1 MQFVLLPCYLRTYS
15 YVYYTVLNCLHILFA
30 SSCVKTLHLPDA
42 EEDSNDKDE
51 SDINI
56 VDKKGCTAFHLAC
69 LNGHFSVV
77 DYLCSCGANL
87 EAWYIYNYV

>member
-1 MQFVLLPCYLRTYS
+1 MLS
-15 YVYYTVLNCLHILFA
+15 NIILNWLFSLHIR
-30 SSCVKTLHLPDA
+30 SCVKALHLPDA
-42 EEDSNDKDE
+42 KADNSNNNE

-56 VDKKGCTAFHLAC
+56 VDSDGYTAFHLAC

-87 EAWYIYNYV
+87 EAWYDCQK